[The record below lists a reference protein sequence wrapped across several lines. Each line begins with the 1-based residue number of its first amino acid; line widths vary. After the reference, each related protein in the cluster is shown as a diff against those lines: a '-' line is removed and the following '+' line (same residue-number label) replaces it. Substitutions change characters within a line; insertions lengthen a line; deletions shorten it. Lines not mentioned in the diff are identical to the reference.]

1 MPVLQLLAVPGA
13 GALQLALVALQLA
26 VLVGLVVLQLAARG
40 VGITA
45 VVAGALA
52 SFAAV
57 VPVAAVAGAGAWLYS
72 SMSCAGEASERESS
86 GLVLLGRGNFGSMHR
101 DGDVAVK
108 RNSNG
113 AVRREAEL
121 LERCQSE
128 FVVQLI
134 RSNGEALWME
144 LCCGGALATQVQ
156 LRAGPNHTTFQ
167 KKVAEQLL
175 AAVGHLHAVG
185 VIHRDLKADNVLL
198 TAILTVRLADFGSA
212 GYSTSLQL
220 VDTLYNIKK

>member
-1 MPVLQLLAVPGA
+1 MEVGITWGVAASASAAASGSAWSWCVAAGA
-13 GALQLALVALQLA
+13 GGVAA
-26 VLVGLVVLQLAARG
+26 GSAGGVGGVTAGAARG

-86 GLVLLGRGNFGSMHR
+86 GLAFLGGEIFGSMHR

-134 RSNGEALWME
+134 RSNGEGKPYGWS
-144 LCCGGALATQVQ
+144 
-156 LRAGPNHTTFQ
+156 F
-167 KKVAEQLL
+167 
-175 AAVGHLHAVG
+175 AAVAPLPPRCSSEPGQTT
-185 VIHRDLKADNVLL
+185 RRFRR
-198 TAILTVRLADFGSA
+198 RLQSSCLRPLGTFTQWVSFIG
-212 GYSTSLQL
+212 T
-220 VDTLYNIKK
+220 

>member
-144 LCCGGALATQVQ
+144 LCCGGALATHAGAAQS
-156 LRAGPNHTTFQ
+156 RAKPHDVSEEGCRAAACGRWAPSRSGCHSSGPESRQCFADCHFDSAPGRFWFGRLQ
-167 KKVAEQLL
+167 HKF
-175 AAVGHLHAVG
+175 AVG
-185 VIHRDLKADNVLL
+185 
-198 TAILTVRLADFGSA
+198 
-212 GYSTSLQL
+212 
-220 VDTLYNIKK
+220 